1 MTRPRLWLA
10 SLLPAAV
17 VAGVLGFVLVR
28 PAFRL
33 SSEGQPTRAS
43 VTGTPC
49 ESGTSVH
56 YTYHVGAATFTGK
69 ASAASLGVSCATL
82 PPTGASL
89 PILYLP
95 SDPATSMGALG
106 LAQARREAALATGI
120 AFLFVLLSSAGVLRT
135 IAARRA

>member
-1 MTRPRLWLA
+1 MTRPHLWLV

-17 VAGVLGFVLVR
+17 VAGVLGFLLVR

-33 SSEGQPTRAS
+33 SSEGKPTRAS
-43 VTGTPC
+43 VTGSPC
-49 ESGTSVH
+49 ERGTTVH
-56 YTYHVGAATFTGK
+56 YTYHVGAATYTGN

-120 AFLFVLLSSAGVLRT
+120 AFLVVFLSSAALLR
-135 IAARRA
+135 AVASRRT

>member
-17 VAGVLGFVLVR
+17 VAGVVGFVLVR

-33 SSEGQPTRAS
+33 SSEGQPARAS
-43 VTGTPC
+43 VSGTPC
-49 ESGTSVH
+49 ESGTTVH
-56 YTYHVGAATFTGK
+56 YTYYVGTATYTGK

-89 PILYLP
+89 AILYLP

-120 AFLFVLLSSAGVLRT
+120 AFLVVLLSSAALLRAMAGLRT
-135 IAARRA
+135 